1 MLHIPPEKITR
12 LAASEDENGQRGR
25 RQSHLQAL
33 RLAQQHG
40 WQNYLLLEDD
50 AVILKQE
57 KHIQVLNTLLASLAK
72 IPWQVMIL
80 GGEISQGTMLK
91 SLPGLVHARDCRKVC
106 AYLVNSRYYPQL
118 AQQMSNDEHSLE
130 ACWQPLL
137 RADKWLACYPSLC
150 YQRPGF
156 SDIEKKTTDNIA
168 HYFNK
173 LPVATKP
180 STLPIADTIGFF
192 METSFHYTLYRPIIT
207 ALQAQ
212 GQSCTLVINDR
223 VFKPFL
229 DEMLETLKNIDDP

>member
-1 MLHIPPEKITR
+1 
-12 LAASEDENGQRGR
+12 
-25 RQSHLQAL
+25 
-33 RLAQQHG
+33 
-40 WQNYLLLEDD
+40 
-50 AVILKQE
+50 
-57 KHIQVLNTLLASLAK
+57 
-72 IPWQVMIL
+72 
-80 GGEISQGTMLK
+80 
-91 SLPGLVHARDCRKVC
+91 
-106 AYLVNSRYYPQL
+106 
-118 AQQMSNDEHSLE
+118 MSNDEHSLE

-156 SDIEKKTTDNIA
+156 SDTEKKTTDNIA

-173 LPVATKP
+173 LPVVTKP

-223 VFKPFL
+223 VFK
-229 DEMLETLKNIDDP
+229 

>member
-91 SLPGLVHARDCRKVC
+91 SLPGWCTRGTAAKCARI
-106 AYLVNSRYYPQL
+106 
-118 AQQMSNDEHSLE
+118 
-130 ACWQPLL
+130 W
-137 RADKWLACYPSLC
+137 
-150 YQRPGF
+150 
-156 SDIEKKTTDNIA
+156 
-168 HYFNK
+168 
-173 LPVATKP
+173 
-180 STLPIADTIGFF
+180 
-192 METSFHYTLYRPIIT
+192 
-207 ALQAQ
+207 
-212 GQSCTLVINDR
+212 
-223 VFKPFL
+223 
-229 DEMLETLKNIDDP
+229 